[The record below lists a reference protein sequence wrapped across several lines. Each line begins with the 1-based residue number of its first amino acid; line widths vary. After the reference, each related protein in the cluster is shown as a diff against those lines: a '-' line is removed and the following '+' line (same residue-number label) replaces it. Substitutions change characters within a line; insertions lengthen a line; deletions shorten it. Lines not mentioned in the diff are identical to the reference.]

1 MLKSSTIAF
10 PKEPVNCHHASQK
23 KKQFHHVAGQLC
35 TYQND
40 DQIVFL
46 LQLGVARAWILASRM
61 QIEVY
66 TSRKSL

>member
-1 MLKSSTIAF
+1 MLAK
-10 PKEPVNCHHASQK
+10 K